1 MSRGL
6 RIFGG
11 PALAL
16 AVWSAPWAG
25 SAAAQQAPDQQV
37 PELRPALV
45 PLATDPLTPDPLL
58 QDVNVSTDASTNAD
72 TNANNLAPQP
82 QVSRLTVSPEPPPP
96 PPPPRRRGIEA
107 DPNAPMGLRMGA
119 FDLYPVLGIGG
130 AYTDNVA
137 ESATKRKAD
146 YGLRVAPD
154 LRIQSDWVRHSLSL
168 TAAGDFIFY
177 KKHPEYNDTT
187 FDTQAA
193 LRLDVLH
200 DTTFDLTAGY
210 DLTQT
215 FGSSSEV
222 PNTATSQRVDQTVSA
237 AASLTRQA
245 GRLAAT
251 LAAEANWYDYGNVNL
266 GGGSIENNAD
276 RNYVAPDVRLRLGYA
291 ASPALVPFVE
301 AAYVPRLHEIKV
313 DRSGLRRD
321 SQGGYLRAGLS
332 LNPSDLWSGDVAVR
346 YDYRNYADNSLK
358 AVSAV
363 GLDADLIW
371 RPTQLTTVTFKA
383 SSGID
388 ETALAGATAIRNWTG
403 SASIAQ
409 ALRDDVVLTA
419 GIGANYASYVGVSLN
434 ELTLSADVALNYILR
449 RNVELT
455 AGYHLTDFRTDT
467 PGGNYVENRITA
479 GVRFRM

>member
-25 SAAAQQAPDQQV
+25 PAVAQQVPDQQV
-37 PELRPALV
+37 PELRPALE
-45 PLATDPLTPDPLL
+45 PLATDPLNPDTLP
-58 QDVNVSTDASTNAD
+58 QDVNADADIND
-72 TNANNLAPQP
+72 IAPQP
-82 QVSRLTVSPEPPPP
+82 RVSRLTVAPEPPPP
-96 PPPPRRRGIEA
+96 APPPPPRLRA
-107 DPNAPMGLRMGA
+107 DEPAPNAPIGLRMGA
-119 FDLYPVLGIGG
+119 FRLYPALGIGT
-130 AYTDNVA
+130 AFTDNIK
-137 ESATKRKAD
+137 ESATARKAD
-146 YGLRVAPD
+146 IGLRVAPD

-168 TAAGDFIFY
+168 TATGDFVFY
-177 KKHPEYNDTT
+177 NKYPEYNDNT

-210 DLTQT
+210 GLTQT

-222 PNTATSQRVDQTVSA
+222 PKTATSQRVDQTAST

-266 GGGSIENNAD
+266 GGGGIENNTD
-276 RNYVAPDVRLRLGYA
+276 RNYVEPKVRLRLGYA
-291 ASPALVPFVE
+291 ASPVVVPFIE
-301 AAYVPRLHEIKV
+301 AAYAPRLHEVKV
-313 DRSGLRRD
+313 DRSGLRRN

-346 YDYRNYADNSLK
+346 YDYRNYADKSLK

-383 SSGID
+383 STRLD
-388 ETALAGATAIRNWTG
+388 ETANAGATAIRNWTG
-403 SASIAQ
+403 SAFIAQ

-419 GIGANYASYVGVSLN
+419 GIGANYASYVGISLN
-434 ELTLSADVALNYILR
+434 ELTLSADVAVSYILR

-467 PGGNYVENRITA
+467 PGGNYIENRVTA
-479 GVRFRM
+479 GLRFRL